1 MSNYNRFYNRFAD
14 TRHSEQLETMKKIE
28 GYTILSIN
36 GLEKGSDS
44 VSIITTNGTLT
55 MYHLADCC
63 EVVSLNDFEGDVTNL
78 IGKVVVSA
86 EVVINPEVEDSS
98 YEKIAENDTDMY
110 DSGTWTFYT
119 IRTTGDD
126 LWMRWLGT
134 SNGYYSE
141 YVAVEFTEPDGLY
154 S

>member
-1 MSNYNRFYNRFAD
+1 MNNYNRFAD
-14 TRHSEQLETMKKIE
+14 IRHSEQLETMKKIE

-63 EVVSLNDFEGDVTNL
+63 EVVSLNDFEGDVSNL
-78 IGKVVVSA
+78 IGKVIVSA

-98 YEKIAENDTDMY
+98 YEKIAENDPDIY
-110 DSGTWTFYT
+110 DSGTWTFYRFAT
-119 IRTTGDD
+119 IKGYVNI
-126 LWMRWLGT
+126 RWYGS

-141 YVAVEFTEPDGLY
+141 GVGLAVYKEA
-154 S
+154 